1 MTGRLFQ
8 TIRILVIALFF
19 AAPWPA
25 QAADA
30 PIRILALGDSLMQ
43 GYGLPPGKDVPAQLE
58 AALKAKGYNVAITN
72 AGVSGDTSSGGRAV
86 LEWTLGAPSKE
97 WPDGVIV
104 EFGGNDALRAL
115 PPSDTEKNLEAML
128 KQLNAQK
135 MPVLFTGM
143 MAPRNLGADYT
154 TSFDA
159 IFPKLAKKYGV
170 LFYPFF
176 LEGVALNKD
185 LLQADGIHPNT
196 KGVDVIVKG
205 ILPFAEKLAKQA
217 GEKHAR

>member
-1 MTGRLFQ
+1 MGGTLFP
-8 TIRILVIALFF
+8 TIRILLIALFF

-58 AALKAKGYNVAITN
+58 AALKAKGYNVTITN

-86 LEWTLGAPSKE
+86 LEWTLSAAQDE
-97 WPDGVIV
+97 WPDAVIV

-115 PPSDTEKNLEAML
+115 PPSDTEKNLDFML
-128 KQLNAQK
+128 QQLTSRGI
-135 MPVLFTGM
+135 PVLFTGM
-143 MAPRNLGADYT
+143 MAPRNLGSDYT

-159 IFPKLAKKYGV
+159 IFPRLAKKYGV

-176 LEGVALNKD
+176 LEGVAMNKD

-196 KGVDVIVKG
+196 KGVETIVKG
-205 ILPFAEKLAKQA
+205 ILPLAEKLTKEA
-217 GEKHAR
+217 GEKHAP